1 MKSALLISV
10 VVLTVLAAGAK
21 ATESYGTD
29 SVNFAHITASTPSA
43 TWVQIAVK
51 SPNPQ
56 LVAFD
61 VMTNFI
67 LPTGDPGSSTVTLY
81 RPDGLWVSGWYKL
94 PAGAN
99 VQMIMVIGKKL
110 ADYKCAM
117 TDGQSAVTPGKVY

>member
-10 VVLTVLAAGAK
+10 LVLTVLAAGAK

-29 SVNFAHITASTPSA
+29 SVNFAHITTSTPSA
-43 TWVQIAVK
+43 MWVQIAIK
-51 SPNPQ
+51 STNPE

-61 VMTNFI
+61 VTTNFS
-67 LPTGDPGSSTVTLY
+67 LPNGEPGSSTVTLY

-94 PAGAN
+94 PAAAS
-99 VQMIMVIGKKL
+99 VQMIMVVGKKL

-117 TDGQSAVTPGKVY
+117 TDGQG

>member
-1 MKSALLISV
+1 MKSVLLIFV
-10 VVLTVLAAGAK
+10 AVLTILAAGAN

-29 SVNFAHITASTPSA
+29 SVNFAHITASTPTA
-43 TWVQIAVK
+43 MWVQIAVK
-51 SPNPQ
+51 STNPE

-61 VMTNFI
+61 VTTNYI
-67 LPTGDPGSSTVTLY
+67 LPSGDPGSSTVTLY
-81 RPDGLWVSGWYKL
+81 RPEGLWVSGWYKL

-117 TDGQSAVTPGKVY
+117 TDGQSSVTPSKVY